1 MEDTINKLM
10 ENSEFEDWIR
20 EIARDEAEKM
30 IEKKKDTT
38 PPTGT
43 RASGELEKPY

>member
-30 IEKKKDTT
+30 IEKKKDID
-38 PPTGT
+38 PPNGATVT
-43 RASGELEKPY
+43 GELDKP